1 MLEENIIFRRATLAS
16 VITSTYPMIVVGC
29 YFGITPWNMERLSID
44 ESDLSYAILLFGI
57 FFIISNQIAGR
68 ILVPKYGTKLV
79 MTLAFPIVTFSALLT
94 VISSSYF
101 YFLLT
106 FISGGI
112 GWGASG
118 PIGGIHSQLIER
130 HFKKIITPYYAMGF
144 NLGILLGGGLAG
156 LIMRNNYEP
165 YISFTILSF
174 LSILVS
180 SFVYSYGLPR
190 DLDFKGE
197 GEKFKLPET
206 NVLLFGFLLFF
217 VFGSG
222 GIIMDWSTLWL
233 SKDLNTPLYLASMGL
248 IFFSI
253 GGIFANLFSNSLIN
267 LFTEKVVGCHFVMI
281 GAAIMFLSLLTNNF
295 YIILGV
301 LCIYGFAIANLV
313 PIIIRQAVKQSNESI
328 PMTVTNLITIGL
340 SSTMILPAGKIIV
353 EDNPIVI
360 RLVTVIGILSLD
372 CLTACRIII
381 GTKFAIANP

>member
-57 FFIISNQIAGR
+57 FFIISNQISGR

-156 LIMRNNYEP
+156 LIMKNNYEP

-340 SSTMILPAGKIIV
+340 SSTMILPAGIGFLAETYSLTLNMYLLTFVVFICA
-353 EDNPIVI
+353 VI
-360 RLVTVIGILSLD
+360 FSF
-372 CLTACRIII
+372 
-381 GTKFAIANP
+381 KYK

>member
-29 YFGITPWNMERLSID
+29 YFGIIPWNMERLSID

-57 FFIISNQIAGR
+57 FFIISNQVAGR

-197 GEKFKLPET
+197 GERFKFPET

-340 SSTMILPAGKIIV
+340 SSTMILPAGIGFLAETYSLTLNMYLLTFVVFICA
-353 EDNPIVI
+353 VI
-360 RLVTVIGILSLD
+360 FML
-372 CLTACRIII
+372 
-381 GTKFAIANP
+381 KYK

>member
-94 VISSSYF
+94 VISSSYY

-340 SSTMILPAGKIIV
+340 SSTMILPAGIGFLAETYSLTLNMYLLTFVVFICA
-353 EDNPIVI
+353 VI
-360 RLVTVIGILSLD
+360 FLL
-372 CLTACRIII
+372 
-381 GTKFAIANP
+381 KYK

>member
-180 SFVYSYGLPR
+180 YFVYSFGLPR

-197 GEKFKLPET
+197 GEKFKFPET

-340 SSTMILPAGKIIV
+340 SSTMILPAGIGFLAETYSLTLNMYLLTFV
-353 EDNPIVI
+353 VFTCAVI
-360 RLVTVIGILSLD
+360 FLF
-372 CLTACRIII
+372 
-381 GTKFAIANP
+381 KYK

>member
-1 MLEENIIFRRATLAS
+1 MLEEKIIFRRATLAS

-197 GEKFKLPET
+197 GEKFKLPEM

-340 SSTMILPAGKIIV
+340 SSTMILPAGIGFLAETNSLTLNMYLLTFVVFICA
-353 EDNPIVI
+353 VI
-360 RLVTVIGILSLD
+360 FLF
-372 CLTACRIII
+372 
-381 GTKFAIANP
+381 KYK

>member
-1 MLEENIIFRRATLAS
+1 MLEENIIFRRATIAS

-180 SFVYSYGLPR
+180 YFVYSFGLPR

-197 GEKFKLPET
+197 GEKFKFPET

-340 SSTMILPAGKIIV
+340 SSTMILPAGIGFLAETYSLTLNMYLLTFVVFICA
-353 EDNPIVI
+353 VI
-360 RLVTVIGILSLD
+360 FLL
-372 CLTACRIII
+372 
-381 GTKFAIANP
+381 KYK

>member
-1 MLEENIIFRRATLAS
+1 VLEENIIFRRATLAS

-68 ILVPKYGTKLV
+68 LLVPKYGTKLV

-340 SSTMILPAGKIIV
+340 SSTMILPAGIGFLAETYSLTLNMYLLTFVVFICA
-353 EDNPIVI
+353 VI
-360 RLVTVIGILSLD
+360 FLF
-372 CLTACRIII
+372 
-381 GTKFAIANP
+381 KYK

>member
-29 YFGITPWNMERLSID
+29 YFGITPWNMNRLSID
-44 ESDLSYAILLFGI
+44 ESDLSYAMLLFGI

-340 SSTMILPAGKIIV
+340 SSTMILPAGIGFLAETYSLTLNMYLLTFV
-353 EDNPIVI
+353 VFTCAVI
-360 RLVTVIGILSLD
+360 FLF
-372 CLTACRIII
+372 
-381 GTKFAIANP
+381 KYK

>member
-29 YFGITPWNMERLSID
+29 YFGITPWNMGRLSID

-57 FFIISNQIAGR
+57 FFIISNQVAGR

-340 SSTMILPAGKIIV
+340 SSTMILPAGIGFLAETYSLTLNMYLLTFVVFICA
-353 EDNPIVI
+353 VI
-360 RLVTVIGILSLD
+360 FLF
-372 CLTACRIII
+372 
-381 GTKFAIANP
+381 KYK